1 MPTFKA
7 YSGNVLG
14 GEGQLKQM
22 GKHNGRG
29 AMVPLDSLSPP
40 KLGEKHH
47 GSARTMAAKRW
58 TFHDDLDMK
67 SWNPRSVFEEPK
79 GHHGQFFSAIRGC
92 VFLFNFKNHRVLK
105 ISF

>member
-22 GKHNGRG
+22 GKHNGPG

-58 TFHDDLDMK
+58 TFHDDLDMN

-79 GHHGQFFSAIRGC
+79 GHHGQFFLLLGD
-92 VFLFNFKNHRVLK
+92 VFSCLILRITVF
-105 ISF
+105 